1 MDPCS
6 TTVINT
12 WSIAP
17 RTVRNGEVD
26 VYEFAEAT
34 DTVQVYNNVNTLCG
48 PREYTVLNPDGSAV
62 AYNGWVSVAKK
73 TGSTTQYEITSKPMN
88 ELVE

>member
-1 MDPCS
+1 
-6 TTVINT
+6 VK
-12 WSIAP
+12 
-17 RTVRNGEVD
+17 NGEVD

-62 AYNGWVSVAKK
+62 AYN
-73 TGSTTQYEITSKPMN
+73 
-88 ELVE
+88 